1 MILEF
6 FKLMQTISQEDFV
19 FMFTIISFILTILG
33 CINWLM
39 VGLLQ
44 YDFVA
49 GIFGYQASILS
60 RIVYIIIGASS
71 LFLVYKLIK
80 GKGTIAVFS
89 RRNKRTLQK
98 IYQKCRTKMIKYLN
112 KTLIFSAGKMQ
123 TLKQVLTYCQK
134 TNMICNMIHNISRS
148 MTLMTLCKTGDL
160 KVCLMSILMTEILD
174 RLFVFIKIKHIYP
187 H

>member
-1 MILEF
+1 
-6 FKLMQTISQEDFV
+6 MQTISQEDFV

-89 RRNKRTLQK
+89 RRNKKDLAK
-98 IYQKCRTKMIKYLN
+98 NI
-112 KTLIFSAGKMQ
+112 SKMQ
-123 TLKQVLTYCQK
+123 NKDDK
-134 TNMICNMIHNISRS
+134 ISQENTDILSRQNANVEAS
-148 MTLMTLCKTGDL
+148 DDILSKDQYDL
-160 KVCLMSILMTEILD
+160 QHDSQYQSQYDSYDSLQD
-174 RLFVFIKIKHIYP
+174 RRPKGLFNEHFDDRDIR
-187 H
+187 

>member
-1 MILEF
+1 
-6 FKLMQTISQEDFV
+6 MQTISQEDFV

-89 RRNKRTLQK
+89 RRNKKDLAK
-98 IYQKCRTKMIKYLN
+98 NI
-112 KTLIFSAGKMQ
+112 SKMQ
-123 TLKQVLTYCQK
+123 NKDDKISQENTDILSRQI
-134 TNMICNMIHNISRS
+134 TNVEASDDILSKDQYDLQHDSQYQSQYDS
-148 MTLMTLCKTGDL
+148 MQ
-160 KVCLMSILMTEILD
+160 D
-174 RLFVFIKIKHIYP
+174 RRPKGLFNEHFDDRDIK
-187 H
+187 